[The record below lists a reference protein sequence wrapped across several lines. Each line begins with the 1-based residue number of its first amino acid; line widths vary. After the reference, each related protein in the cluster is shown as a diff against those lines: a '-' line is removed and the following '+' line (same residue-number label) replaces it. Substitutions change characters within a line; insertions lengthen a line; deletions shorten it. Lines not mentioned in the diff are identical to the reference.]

1 MPSQPVPT
9 VPDEPSGS
17 PSQGVRTLITLLLF
31 FHLFALSAG
40 VAGNFGARSGLR
52 RQLRED
58 TPIQPYLRTLW
69 LDTGYDFGLIYNNP
83 FDFDHQCE
91 IELHPANDP
100 TTSAEAQDDRK
111 FINLMPEG
119 IWNGL
124 RRHRYLALAQK
135 LRLYQGENNEEAD
148 LVAALARGM
157 LQRANIDDG
166 AHLFRCLVQQT
177 QDLVSLEE
185 IDPELRDP
193 EHEGWIG
200 TFYEADLIL
209 DQNRWSPSKREER
222 GSMTQSRKSR
232 QRSR

>member
-1 MPSQPVPT
+1 
-9 VPDEPSGS
+9 
-17 PSQGVRTLITLLLF
+17 
-31 FHLFALSAG
+31 
-40 VAGNFGARSGLR
+40 
-52 RQLRED
+52 
-58 TPIQPYLRTLW
+58 LW